1 MKRMQA
7 PWKSVVA
14 AVVICAP
21 AIKAAGQDEPY
32 RTRLDTAV
40 SLNRLGTVDVSLH
53 AGKVNITGGSGS
65 QVRIR
70 AVTAGDRIEFDATA
84 GRVRL
89 SAEPDGHRSYQ
100 HRPRGRR
107 SRGGGEQ
114 AEFNLTVPVGTR
126 VVVETISASVS
137 IAAVR
142 GEVNVES
149 VSGSIEIAD
158 AVRKVFAESVSGS
171 LSISRVAGD
180 VRAEAVSG
188 SLSMNGVAGEIN
200 SETVSGRI
208 GITNASSRS
217 VLAESV
223 SGRISY
229 DGTFDPA
236 GSYVFK
242 SHSGSLTLSL
252 PARAGATLRLETF
265 SGHVNSDFP
274 VTLQPDASFGPRDK
288 RVEFKIGNG
297 RSRIIAE
304 TFSGSIRIQRIGGRE

>member
-1 MKRMQA
+1 MQA
-7 PWKSVVA
+7 SWKSVLA
-14 AVVICAP
+14 AVIIGAP
-21 AIKAAGQDEPY
+21 AITAAGQDEPY

-40 SLNRLGTVDVSLH
+40 NLNRLGTVDVSLH
-53 AGKVNITGGSGS
+53 AGKVNIVGGSGS

-70 AVTAGDRIEFDATA
+70 AVTNGDHIEFDATA

-89 SAEPDGHRSYQ
+89 NAEPDGHRSYQ
-100 HRPRGRR
+100 NRPRGRHT
-107 SRGGGEQ
+107 RGQ
-114 AEFNLTVPVGTR
+114 AAFNLTVPVGTR
-126 VVVETISASVS
+126 VVVETISASIS
-137 IAAVR
+137 ITAVR

-149 VSGSIEIAD
+149 VSGSIEIAN
-158 AVRKVFAESVSGS
+158 AVRKVIAESVSGS
-171 LSISRVAGD
+171 LNISRAAGD
-180 VRAEAVSG
+180 VRAESVSG
-188 SLSMNGVAGEIN
+188 SLTLTGVAGEIN

-208 GITNASSRS
+208 GITSASSKS

-242 SHSGSLTLSL
+242 SHSGSLTLAL
-252 PARAGATLRLETF
+252 PATAGATLRLETF
-265 SGHVNSDFP
+265 SGHVESDFP
-274 VTLQPDASFGPRDK
+274 VTLQPDDGFGPHDK

-304 TFSGSIRIQRIGGRE
+304 TFSGSIRIQRTGRRE